1 MKKITPIIDDDHN
14 TVNFILSDGERSTTV
29 TANNFDMDICCK
41 VLEEIFMNSESIE
54 LDEVLALNDE
64 NTIVKAV
71 SASASGKDCITKAF
85 KEAFSDGIT
94 NTAAILIT
102 VSKNLRSFAEVDDFL
117 SSDNFSKDGFVIWKV
132 LKNKKLEESIRLD
145 SIIFT

>member
-14 TVNFILSDGERSTTV
+14 TVNFILSDEERSTTV
-29 TANNFDMDICCK
+29 TANNFDMDICFK
-41 VLEEIFMNSESIE
+41 ILEDIFMNSESIE
-54 LDEVLALNDE
+54 LDDVLALNDE

-85 KEAFSDGIT
+85 KEAFSDGVT

-102 VSKNLRSFAEVDDFL
+102 VSKNRSFAEVDDFL

-145 SIIFT
+145 AIIFT